1 MHRSFLP
8 SFQPIFQVEDKVV
21 TILETVGQGAFGV
34 VYRVTDQA
42 GRVYALKVVDC
53 LNASEIDNAIREAQI
68 LKQLSHENVIAMIAA
83 GQMTNNQ
90 GWRIL
95 ILTEY
100 CGGGSLNAR
109 LGRPSSE
116 ETNFK
121 WILQIGEALAYLHSQ
136 QIVHRDLKGD
146 NVLLNATE
154 DAKLAD
160 FGLAREYIAL
170 KRIREHGVEGWWT
183 TCYIQYYMNSV
194 VGSPPWMAPEVFDGR
209 YTEKSD
215 IFSFGTL
222 VFAILERDF
231 VMSNTNKP
239 YFGAFKSIPG
249 VGKVG
254 IGHAMAY
261 YFQANGN
268 PDITVQFSPGA
279 QGSSALQKIALD
291 AMKYYQYFRP
301 SAVEIRDR
309 LRSIQ
314 ESVRLHTSQNSQN
327 YNYCQN

>member
-1 MHRSFLP
+1 MYRSFLP
-8 SFQPIFQVEDKVV
+8 SCQPIFQVEDKVV

-42 GRVYALKVVDC
+42 GRVYALKVANC

-90 GWRIL
+90 GSRIL

-100 CGGGSLNAR
+100 CSGGSLNAR

-160 FGLAREYIAL
+160 FGLAREYSN
-170 KRIREHGVEGWWT
+170 ESG
-183 TCYIQYYMNSV
+183 N
-194 VGSPPWMAPEVFDGR
+194 MASKDGGPR
-209 YTEKSD
+209 
-215 IFSFGTL
+215 
-222 VFAILERDF
+222 
-231 VMSNTNKP
+231 
-239 YFGAFKSIPG
+239 
-249 VGKVG
+249 
-254 IGHAMAY
+254 AMY
-261 YFQANGN
+261 N
-268 PDITVQFSPGA
+268 IT
-279 QGSSALQKIALD
+279 
-291 AMKYYQYFRP
+291 
-301 SAVEIRDR
+301 
-309 LRSIQ
+309 
-314 ESVRLHTSQNSQN
+314 
-327 YNYCQN
+327 

>member
-121 WILQIGEALAYLHSQ
+121 L
-136 QIVHRDLKGD
+136 
-146 NVLLNATE
+146 LLNATE

-301 SAVEIRDR
+301 SAAEIRDR

>member
-1 MHRSFLP
+1 
-8 SFQPIFQVEDKVV
+8 
-21 TILETVGQGAFGV
+21 
-34 VYRVTDQA
+34 
-42 GRVYALKVVDC
+42 
-53 LNASEIDNAIREAQI
+53 
-68 LKQLSHENVIAMIAA
+68 
-83 GQMTNNQ
+83 
-90 GWRIL
+90 
-95 ILTEY
+95 
-100 CGGGSLNAR
+100 
-109 LGRPSSE
+109 
-116 ETNFK
+116 
-121 WILQIGEALAYLHSQ
+121 
-136 QIVHRDLKGD
+136 
-146 NVLLNATE
+146 
-154 DAKLAD
+154 
-160 FGLAREYIAL
+160 
-170 KRIREHGVEGWWT
+170 
-183 TCYIQYYMNSV
+183 MNSV

-291 AMKYYQYFRP
+291 AMKYYHYFRP
-301 SAVEIRDR
+301 SAAEIRDR